1 MAVNR
6 DELDKTIK
14 SVRGQI
20 RDHSPRLK
28 DDEMVTRM
36 ALVDPILRALGW
48 DVADLTRVEV
58 EHNYSRWRGESV
70 DYALW
75 NEPFRSH
82 TRKVKPAGF
91 VEAKKLADS
100 LEYSGRPKSQVD
112 KYRYYTKF
120 VILTDG
126 DHWKIYRTA
135 PVNFTEGPFSEFS
148 ITERDGNA
156 VQKLTELQALLLEP
170 DQNAAQEGYGW
181 VPLNIFQPPPEQND
195 GTKWWQSATERTP
208 GAVKFPGASSKPIGS
223 WGQIVKHTAN
233 WLHQEGKL
241 PAGEEIIRPGYRAKL
256 PLVTTNAPQGSGLAQ
271 WRRIANSE
279 GYVYTQNSYPIAIR
293 YAKAL
298 LCACDVDLE
307 SVYLQS
313 Q

>member
-1 MAVNR
+1 MAIDK
-6 DELDKTIK
+6 DELEKTIT

-36 ALVDPILRALGW
+36 ALVDTVLRALGW
-48 DVADLTRVEV
+48 DVADLTHVEV
-58 EHNYSRWRGESV
+58 EHNYSRGRDSV

-75 NEPFRSH
+75 NSTFRRHSS
-82 TRKVKPAGF
+82 RVKPAGF
-91 VEAKKLADS
+91 VEAKKLTDP
-100 LEYSGRPKSQVD
+100 LVYGGDLKIQVD

-135 PVNFTEGPFSEFS
+135 PVNFNEGPFSEFR
-148 ITERDGNA
+148 ITEEDGNA
-156 VQKLTELQALLLEP
+156 DQKLTELEALLTEP
-170 DQNAAQEGYGW
+170 DQNAAAEGYGW
-181 VPLNIFQPPPEQND
+181 VPLNVFEPPPERSAR
-195 GTKWWQSATERTP
+195 TKWWQSATERMP
-208 GAVKFPGASSKPIGS
+208 RAVKFPAVSSKPVSS
-223 WGQIVKHTAN
+223 WGQIVEHTAN

-241 PAGEEIIRPGYRAKL
+241 PAGEEIIRPGYGAKL
-256 PLVTTNAPQGSGLAQ
+256 PLVTTNAPQGSGLSQ
-271 WRRIANSE
+271 WRHIADSE

-293 YAKAL
+293 YVKAL
-298 LCACDVDLE
+298 LWACGVDYE